1 MEENAKEEAQKKLD
15 AAREKVSEHIEDA
28 VSIGVRDS
36 AALIV
41 LLTKRVLSCP
51 FTLLEV
57 YTALDNNITV
67 VPVMVAGSG
76 YDFAAVPE
84 P

>member
-1 MEENAKEEAQKKLD
+1 M
-15 AAREKVSEHIEDA
+15 
-28 VSIGVRDS
+28 GVRDS